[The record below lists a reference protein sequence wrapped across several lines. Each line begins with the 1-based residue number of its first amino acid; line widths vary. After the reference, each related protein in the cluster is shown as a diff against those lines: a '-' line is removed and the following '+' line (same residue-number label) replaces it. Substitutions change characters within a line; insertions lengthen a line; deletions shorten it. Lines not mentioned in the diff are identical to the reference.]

1 MADYNINITAT
12 DNSKSTIDGANKSLG
27 FLGVSANK
35 VKLALGAA
43 GAAFAAFGVIG
54 KVTETIDQMDSLA
67 KSARMAGAAASNEAF
82 EGFQVLKQAM
92 NEAGVDAGTFDRAML
107 QTTNRLQKGVEGQKS
122 FAAITDKLGDSI
134 RNTNGEL
141 KAGPELLKEMINALN
156 NGTIST
162 DEFAKVVGGRAG
174 PVIQA
179 QFGSI
184 NKTAEAL
191 DKTLQ
196 DVKANSNIVSLDAA
210 ENAEV
215 FNDTVGRLKEGM
227 GQLMTDAITPLL
239 PHLVRL
245 SEDLLANMP
254 AIVAKVT
261 EAFNTLQPVF
271 SLIGT
276 VLTDIVFPIMQKVF
290 EVLGFIAEAITPLV
304 DSAIPALKQAFEAL
318 QTIVSS
324 IVEFFQGVAD
334 SLQGIYDKAIQLKDG
349 VVGTFD
355 KMGDSISESAKNMTE
370 DVKGF
375 FSGMYEKVVG
385 GSIVPDMVN
394 EVLEEF
400 KRMQTG
406 MVETTK
412 DATSQASDGI
422 QDFADTLVNALDDG
436 KLTLS
441 DFEGFFK
448 KTMTNILTEALSSGG
463 GISNAFGSIFGS
475 IGGMFGGGG
484 GFGSIFSGIGD
495 FFGGFF
501 ANGGYLSAGKV
512 GIVGE
517 SGPELISGPA
527 NITPMDEV
535 GGTTQVVFNIN
546 AIDTQTGTQFLLDNK
561 KQIEGIIQNAYTRR
575 GKQGIY

>member
-54 KVTETIDQMDSLA
+54 KVTETIDQMDNLA

-261 EAFNTLQPVF
+261 EAFNTLKPVF

-304 DSAIPALKQAFEAL
+304 DSAIPALKSAFEAL

-406 MVETTK
+406 MAETTK

-448 KTMTNILTEALSSGG
+448 KTMTNILTEALSSGSG
-463 GISNAFGSIFGS
+463 LSGAFGSIFGS